1 MDVEPL
7 GHEPVGDLADSQMW
21 AVGQAWDPVV
31 AKCRFAAA
39 TSVEMQDVVFFL
51 KPPVG
56 AQPKHYSVGRRVRE
70 RVTQSRSA
78 ILE

>member
-1 MDVEPL
+1 M
-7 GHEPVGDLADSQMW
+7 GHEPVGRLGRLANV
-21 AVGQAWDPVV
+21 AVGVAWDPVG